1 MMLKPIIDFVANLY
15 VGSDILKE
23 FIDRVYSG
31 KKIIKYENGTT
42 ETVTIEN
49 AEDATVEGTPINRE
63 NMMAIQGF
71 VGMTTE
77 KQADGSILQT
87 NAEGQTLLTVKNADG
102 SITQTFSGEKVITKT
117 ITRENGKIVEVVS

>member
-1 MMLKPIIDFVANLY
+1 MID
-15 VGSDILKE
+15 
-23 FIDRVYSG
+23 FIDRVSSG
-31 KKIIKYENGTT
+31 KKILRYENGTT

-71 VGMTTE
+71 IGMTTE

-87 NAEGQTLLTVKNADG
+87 NADGHTLLTVKNSDG
-102 SITQTFSGEKVITKT
+102 SITQIFTGEKLVITKI
-117 ITRENGKIVEVVS
+117 ITKQDGKIVEVIS